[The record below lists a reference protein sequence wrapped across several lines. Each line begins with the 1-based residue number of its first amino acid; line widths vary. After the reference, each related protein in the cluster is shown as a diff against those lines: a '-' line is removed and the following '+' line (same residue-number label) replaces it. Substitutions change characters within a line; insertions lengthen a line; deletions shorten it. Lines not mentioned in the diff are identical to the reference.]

1 MNQQPRRRYRRKPLI
16 RNPGNDIHKN
26 MAALKTC
33 GFLVIGFLLCACG
46 AAGQQAGA
54 AAAEK
59 ASAPEFR
66 NSSMEAALTETGFN
80 QDAPAEINA
89 GQNQKLVKQA
99 ELSLRVGDPVDAET
113 PLAALMSKYAAWA
126 SSTGIYENSRRY
138 TLRVPSSSYA
148 SFLAELSALGRVIH
162 RSESAEDVTL
172 SYYDLEG
179 RLSTKK
185 ELLKTF
191 QGYLGKAKDID
202 EIMTVERR
210 IAELQQEIEWTGT
223 ELRNLS
229 YLVDFS
235 TVNLEILGPVTTSSY
250 SKPDLGERLGELFG
264 SFVDVVKE
272 GFIVLVG
279 LIIFGVPVLLVI
291 VLLFWLLFGRIGL
304 LKKLF
309 RLAAGK

>member
-1 MNQQPRRRYRRKPLI
+1 ME
-16 RNPGNDIHKN
+16 NDIHKN
-26 MAALKTC
+26 MAALQACRITYSVRSAL
-33 GFLVIGFLLCACG
+33 GLLIVFLLCACG
-46 AAGQQAGA
+46 GAQQAAGGM
-54 AAAEK
+54 
-59 ASAPEFR
+59 ASAVAVRDSALTARSLSAKEA
-66 NSSMEAALTETGFN
+66 SSEAALTGTGFN
-80 QDAPAEINA
+80 QELFAET
-89 GQNQKLVKQA
+89 GQNQKLVKRA
-99 ELSLRVGDPVDAET
+99 ELSLRVGNPLDTEK
-113 PLAALMSKYAAWA
+113 PLAGLLSKYAAWA

-138 TLRVPSSSYA
+138 TLRVPSNSYA
-148 SFLAELSALGRVIH
+148 PFIAELETLGRVIH

-179 RLSTKK
+179 RLATKK

-202 EIMTVERR
+202 EILTVEQR

-229 YLVDFS
+229 HLVDFS

-250 SKPDLGERLGELFG
+250 STPTLGERLGELFG
-264 SFVDVVKE
+264 SFVDVLKE

-279 LIIFGVPVLLVI
+279 LIIFGVPVLLVV
-291 VLLFWLLFGRIGL
+291 VLLFWLLFGKIGL

-309 RLAAGK
+309 RLVK